1 MHSFSGS
8 APAPDPAGGA
18 NAKTP
23 AGAGGPSLISEKA
36 NATRRLRWGA
46 PALLF
51 LLAGG
56 LAYHWSS
63 TAQAKHSSKAE
74 AIGIPAGAVSVGDLH
89 ATVVIQGTVAALNS
103 TFLLAPRIL
112 GSRSGMNRGGDISS
126 VVPGGDFNL
135 VLLSLAKAGSHVKKG
150 DVVGQ
155 FDPQNQ
161 LLRLDDYKDSVIQ
174 LESNVKNLMAS
185 LAALKETHDQTVR
198 AAKAAWE
205 SAILDLQTA
214 PVHAQLDVEKLKLAR
229 EEAEATY
236 KQLVYESSLVEE
248 SQRAQIRMTEL
259 NRDQSRIELRRA
271 EQNVEKMT
279 VRAPMDGIVV
289 MGSIVRNGEFGQIR
303 EGDQIFAG
311 QPFLSIVDPRSMV
324 LNATVNQVDG
334 EKLRLGMK
342 AAVRLDAYADVS
354 LPGTLTGIGAMAKTS
369 TFRAGYV
376 GEIPIRIRIDR
387 LDPRLLPDLTGSA
400 EVVLQSETNAVIA
413 PRAAI
418 FEEDGREVVYV
429 KTADGWVKRPVQL
442 GLESNTAAA
451 VHDGLQRGDIIA
463 FQRPI

>member
-1 MHSFSGS
+1 MSFFSGR
-8 APAPDPAGGA
+8 
-18 NAKTP
+18 TP
-23 AGAGGPSLISEKA
+23 
-36 NATRRLRWGA
+36 LRWGT
-46 PALLF
+46 PAILF
-51 LLAGG
+51 LLIGG
-56 LAYHWSS
+56 LAYHWNSL
-63 TAQAKHSSKAE
+63 AQARHSSKAST
-74 AIGIPAGAVSVGDLH
+74 AAIPAGAVSVGDLQ
-89 ATVVIQGTVAALNS
+89 ATVVIQGTVAAMNS
-103 TFLLAPRIL
+103 AFLLAPRIL
-112 GSRSGMNRGGDISS
+112 GSRSGMNRGGDVAS

-135 VLLSLAKAGSHVKKG
+135 VLLSLAKAGSHVRKG
-150 DVVGQ
+150 DVVAQ

-161 LLRLDDYKDSVIQ
+161 LLRLDDYMDSVIQ

-185 LAALKETHDQTVR
+185 LAALKETHDQSVR

-214 PVHAQLDVEKLKLAR
+214 PVHAQLDVEKLKLAQ

-248 SQRAQIRMTEL
+248 SQQAQIRMTEL
-259 NRDQSRIELRRA
+259 NRDQSRIELKRA
-271 EQNVEKMT
+271 QQNVERMT

-311 QPFLSIVDPRSMV
+311 QPFMSIVDPRSMI

-342 AAVRLDAYADVS
+342 TVVRLDAYPDVS
-354 LPGTLTGIGAMAKTS
+354 LPGTLAGVGAMAKSS

-376 GEIPIRIRIDR
+376 GEIPIRIKIER

-418 FEEDGREVVYV
+418 FDDDGREVVYV
-429 KTADGWVKRPVQL
+429 KTADGWVKRTVQL

-451 VHDGLQRGDIIA
+451 VHAGLRKGEMIA
-463 FQRPI
+463 YQRPL

>member
-1 MHSFSGS
+1 MNSISGR
-8 APAPDPAGGA
+8 
-18 NAKTP
+18 TP
-23 AGAGGPSLISEKA
+23 
-36 NATRRLRWGA
+36 LRWGT
-46 PALLF
+46 PAILF
-51 LLAGG
+51 LLIGG
-56 LAYHWSS
+56 LLYHWNS
-63 TAQAKHSSKAE
+63 TAHARRSTNQAIAAVPS
-74 AIGIPAGAVSVGDLH
+74 GAVSVGDLK
-89 ATVVIQGTVAALNS
+89 ATVVIQGTVAAMNS
-103 TFLLAPRIL
+103 AYLLAPRIL
-112 GSRSGMNRGGDISS
+112 GSRSGMNRGGDVSS

-135 VLLSLAKAGSHVKKG
+135 VLLSLAKAGSHVSKG
-150 DVVGQ
+150 DVVAQ

-185 LAALKETHDQTVR
+185 LAALKETHDQSVR

-214 PVHAQLDVEKLKLAR
+214 PVHAQLDVEKLKLAQ

-248 SQRAQIRMTEL
+248 SQQAQIRMTEL
-259 NRDQSRIELRRA
+259 NRDQSRIELKRA
-271 EQNVEKMT
+271 QQNVEKMT
-279 VRAPMDGIVV
+279 VRTPMDGIVV

-311 QPFLSIVDPRSMV
+311 QPFMSIVDPRSMV
-324 LNATVNQVDG
+324 LNAAVNQVDG

-342 AAVRLDAYADVS
+342 AVVRLDAYPDVA
-354 LPGTLTGIGAMAKTS
+354 LPGTLTGVGAMAKTS

-376 GEIPIRIRIDR
+376 GEIPIRINIER

-400 EVVLQSETNAVIA
+400 EVVLQSETDTVIA

-429 KTADGWVKRPVQL
+429 KTADGWIKRPVQL

-451 VHDGLQRGDIIA
+451 VHDGLRKGEIIA
-463 FQRPI
+463 YQRPI